1 MRVVIKEWPNRTASI
16 MTDIGQLV
24 WTFSSA
30 EMARAACREWF
41 RTSAGDGVCCE
52 IVAEQ
57 MLNDGYTDV

>member
-1 MRVVIKEWPNRTASI
+1 MRVVIKERRNQTASI

-30 EMARAACREWF
+30 EMSRAACKGWF
-41 RTSAGDGVCCE
+41 RASAGGGVCCE

-57 MLNDGYTDV
+57 MLNDGYTEV